1 MGLVSNKR
9 AEERLRQAAPP
20 EFDYVFL
27 TSLFGDYARPR
38 QEISRLL
45 KSGAIVRVKKGLY
58 VAPTDSG
65 APYSK
70 EILANLIYGPSYIS
84 LESAL
89 RIHRLIPERV
99 DELTSVTCNRD
110 KTFKTPVGIFSYRY
124 LRPSLFAL
132 GVTQAEVGDSRH
144 FLLATPEKALID
156 KVWFARKNIGPND
169 LEEFL
174 FDDLRIERTALR
186 GLNFKR
192 LSSIS
197 SAYNDPTIAEL
208 NTLLRRSKDNQ

>member
-1 MGLVSNKR
+1 MAVPAIKG

-20 EFDYVFL
+20 ELDYVFL
-27 TSLFGDYARPR
+27 TSLLSDYARPR

-45 KSGAIVRVKKGLY
+45 KSGALVRVKKGLY
-58 VAPTDSG
+58 VAATNPS

-110 KTFKTPVGIFSYRY
+110 KTFKTPVGVFSYRF
-124 LRPSLFAL
+124 LRPSVFAL
-132 GVTQAEVGDSRH
+132 GVTQAAVEGRH
-144 FLLATPEKALID
+144 YLLATAEKALVD
-156 KVWFARKNIGPND
+156 KLWFERKNLAPKD
-169 LEEFL
+169 VAEFV
-174 FDDLRIERTALR
+174 FDDLRIEPTGLR
-186 GLNFKR
+186 GLNAKR
-192 LSSIS
+192 L
-197 SAYNDPTIAEL
+197 ATITDNYQDQIFEEL
-208 NTLLRRSKDNQ
+208 NELLRRSKDAG